1 VVLAACNGI
10 VVVDGELVGE
20 SMEVMGL
27 KASGWVMSRPD
38 VYREQKGRRRQLSVV
53 HRFPFASSLA
63 RMSVV
68 CDVTEGGG
76 NRSGIVL
83 CKGAPETVRALLAQV
98 PAAYEHVYKKYA
110 REGKRVLALATKPFD
125 NSARGK
131 VNREDVESGL
141 SFVGFVVYHCPLK
154 AQSAPSIRELTA
166 AGHHVVMITGDQ
178 ILTAC
183 HVARQLG
190 ITRRSSSLILES
202 VDEGKHVSNLPS
214 PFPVPAPPS
223 RPFLGLAPYS
233 PSCLMIGMPRE
244 ISPPSPLVTFL
255 RPLEFLLAVHDGAR
269 APRE

>member
-1 VVLAACNGI
+1 MVLAACNGI
-10 VVVDGELVGE
+10 VVIDGELVGE

-27 KASGWVMSRPD
+27 KASGWAMSRPD

-76 NRSGIVL
+76 KRSGIVL

-98 PAAYEHVYKKYA
+98 PADYDHVYKRFA
-110 REGKRVLALATKPFD
+110 REGKRVLALATKSFD
-125 NSARGK
+125 NSGRGK
-131 VNREDVESGL
+131 VGREDVESEL

-183 HVARQLG
+183 HVARQLD
-190 ITRRSSSLILES
+190 ITRRSSSLILET
-202 VDEGKHVSNLPS
+202 VDAEKHVSDLPS
-214 PFPVPAPPS
+214 PSSPLALVHLWILLFVPRHDS
-223 RPFLGLAPYS
+223 FGV
-233 PSCLMIGMPRE
+233 PRG
-244 ISPPSPLVTFL
+244 ISPPPPSLHFCVPCV
-255 RPLEFLLAVHDGAR
+255 LARCA
-269 APRE
+269 